1 MIVDSRLTENRS
13 TASASNRPAPPAY
26 LVDGLARWGPTGQQ
40 TLPSLKEASQYCQQL
55 CHQHYENFT
64 VANWLL
70 PRALRR
76 HFCHVYAYCRWA
88 DDLADEIDSAE
99 QATGLLDW
107 WESQLISC
115 FHGTA
120 RHPVFVALAETI
132 REFTIP
138 QQPLADLL
146 TAFRRDQQQCRYDT
160 WEDLLD
166 YCRGSANPVG
176 RIVLHLGRCYDDR
189 LVVWSDSICTGL
201 QIANFCQDVA
211 SDFARGR
218 IYLPR
223 VSWQRAGYREE
234 DFSAAVYDD
243 RFRRLM
249 IDAVEQAERRL
260 QAGWPLVNQVPAELR
275 FQLQLFVRGGL
286 AIVHAIRQQQYDV
299 WTRRP
304 QVSRHQKLL
313 LAMRA
318 WWSSRWS
325 KEEAEW
331 A

>member
-1 MIVDSRLTENRS
+1 MIVDPDQTENRS
-13 TASASNRPAPPAY
+13 STATGNRPTPPAY
-26 LVDGLARWGPTGQQ
+26 LQDGLRRWGPQGSDPVLEFQA
-40 TLPSLKEASQYCQQL
+40 ASVYCQEL

-64 VANWLL
+64 VASWLL
-70 PRALRR
+70 PAALRR

-107 WESQLISC
+107 WEQQLQAS
-115 FHGTA
+115 FRGEL

-138 QQPLADLL
+138 QQPFADLL
-146 TAFRRDQQQCRYDT
+146 AAFRRDQQQHRYDT

-176 RIVLHLGRCYDDR
+176 RLVLYLGRCHDER
-189 LVVWSDSICTGL
+189 LVGWSDSICSGL

-211 SDFARGR
+211 NDFVRGR

-223 VSWQRAGYREE
+223 VAWQRAGYREK
-234 DFSAAVYDD
+234 DFAAAVCDD
-243 RFRRLM
+243 RFRSLM
-249 IDAVEQAERRL
+249 QEAVEQAEQRL
-260 QAGWPLVNQVPAELR
+260 QAGWPLVHQVPAELR

-286 AIVHAIRQQQYDV
+286 AIAHAIRRQQYDV

-304 QVSRHQKLL
+304 QVSRRQKLL

-318 WWSSRWS
+318 WWSSRGP
-325 KEEAEW
+325 KQEAEW